1 MAKIIEVKYKSPEW
15 YAMRKTHIGG
25 SDAACILGYDKYRSR
40 LDLWNEMT
48 GKAVKERKVNA
59 LMDYG
64 TKAEEPLAKL
74 FALDFQQYEVSQPK
88 DIVFVNDTT
97 EYQSEYQMA
106 SLDLLLEDKATNEL
120 GFGEIK
126 TVNDIGG
133 KLRKEWTM
141 NKIPQK
147 YYCQILHYFAVNEEF
162 KFAYIMA
169 HIKSNDGAM
178 PYAETIY
185 RTVRREEVL
194 LDIEYLMQKENEFID
209 YVNTRTKPNEIINF

>member
-1 MAKIIEVKYKSPEW
+1 M
-15 YAMRKTHIGG
+15 
-25 SDAACILGYDKYRSR
+25 
-40 LDLWNEMT
+40 
-48 GKAVKERKVNA
+48 
-59 LMDYG
+59 
-64 TKAEEPLAKL
+64 
-74 FALDFQQYEVSQPK
+74 
-88 DIVFVNDTT
+88 
-97 EYQSEYQMA
+97 
-106 SLDLLLEDKATNEL
+106 LLKDKATNEL

-133 KLRKEWTM
+133 KLRKEWAM

-185 RTVRREEVL
+185 RTVRREEVIG
-194 LDIEYLMQKENEFID
+194 DIEYLQQEENKFMTC
-209 YVNTRTKPNEIINF
+209 VNTRTKPNEIINF

>member
-1 MAKIIEVKYKSPEW
+1 MAKILEVKYKSPEW
-15 YAMRKTHIGG
+15 YEMRKTHIGG

-40 LDLWNEMT
+40 LDLWTEMT

-59 LMDYG
+59 LMEYG
-64 TKAEEPLAKL
+64 TKAEEPLAEL
-74 FALDFQQYEVSQPK
+74 FALDFPQLTVLSSK
-88 DIVFVNDTT
+88 DCVFVNDTT

-106 SLDLLLEDKATNEL
+106 SLDLLLKDKSTNEQ
-120 GFGEIK
+120 GFCEIK

-133 KLRKEWTM
+133 KLRKEWAM

-185 RTVRREEVL
+185 RTVRREEVIG
-194 LDIEYLMQKENEFID
+194 DIEYLMQKENEFMNCVI
-209 YVNTRTKPNEIINF
+209 NRTKPSEIINF

>member
-1 MAKIIEVKYKSPEW
+1 MAKILEVKYKSPEW

-59 LMDYG
+59 LMEYG
-64 TKAEEPLAKL
+64 TKAEEPLAEL
-74 FALDFQQYEVSQPK
+74 FALDFPQLTVLSSK
-88 DIVFVNDTT
+88 DVVFVNNTT

-106 SLDLLLEDKATNEL
+106 SLDLLLKDKAINEL
-120 GFGEIK
+120 GFCEIK

-133 KLRKEWTM
+133 KLRKEWAM

-194 LDIEYLMQKENEFID
+194 LDIEYLMQKENEFMNCVI
-209 YVNTRTKPNEIINF
+209 TRTKPSEIINF

>member
-1 MAKIIEVKYKSPEW
+1 MAKILEVKYKSPEW
-15 YAMRKTHIGG
+15 YEMRKTHIGG

-59 LMDYG
+59 LMEYG
-64 TKAEEPLAKL
+64 TKAEEPLAEL
-74 FALDFQQYEVSQPK
+74 FALDFPQFTVLSSK
-88 DIVFVNDTT
+88 DIVFVNDKT
-97 EYQSEYQMA
+97 EYQIEYQMA
-106 SLDLLLEDKATNEL
+106 SLDLLLKDKATNEL
-120 GFGEIK
+120 GFCEIK

-133 KLRKEWTM
+133 KLRKEWAM

-147 YYCQILHYFAVNEEF
+147 YYCQILHYFAVNEMF

-185 RTVRREEVL
+185 RTVRREEVIG
-194 LDIEYLMQKENEFID
+194 DIEYLMQKENEFMNCVI
-209 YVNTRTKPNEIINF
+209 NRTKPSEIINF

>member
-1 MAKIIEVKYKSPEW
+1 
-15 YAMRKTHIGG
+15 MRKSHIGG

-59 LMDYG
+59 LMEYG
-64 TKAEEPLAKL
+64 TKAEEPLAEM
-74 FALDFQQYEVSQPK
+74 FALDFPQLTVLSSK
-88 DIVFVNDTT
+88 DCVFVNDTT

-106 SLDLLLEDKATNEL
+106 SLDLLLKDKSTNEL
-120 GFGEIK
+120 GFCEIK

-133 KLRKEWTM
+133 KLRKEWAM

-185 RTVRREEVL
+185 RTVRREEVIG
-194 LDIEYLMQKENEFID
+194 DIEYLMQKENEFMNCVI
-209 YVNTRTKPNEIINF
+209 NRTKPSEIINF

>member
-1 MAKIIEVKYKSPEW
+1 MAKIVEVKYKSPEW
-15 YAMRKTHIGG
+15 YEMRKTHIGG

-48 GKAVKERKVNA
+48 GKAVKERKPNTF
-59 LMDYG
+59 MDYG
-64 TKAEEPLAKL
+64 TKAEEPLAML
-74 FALDFQQYEVSQPK
+74 FALDFQRYEVSQPK
-88 DIVFVNDTT
+88 DIVFVNNTT

-106 SLDLLLEDKATNEL
+106 SLDLLLKDKVTDEL

-133 KLRKEWTM
+133 KLRKEWAM

-147 YYCQILHYFAVNEEF
+147 YYCQILHYFAVNKEF
-162 KFAYIMA
+162 KFAFIMA
-169 HIKSNDGAM
+169 HIKSNDGGL

-185 RTVRREEVL
+185 RFVRREEVL
-194 LDIEYLMQKENEFID
+194 SDIEYLMQEENKFMTC
-209 YVNTRTKPNEIINF
+209 VNTRTKPSEIINF

>member
-1 MAKIIEVKYKSPEW
+1 MAKILEVKYKSPEW

-59 LMDYG
+59 LMEYG
-64 TKAEEPLAKL
+64 TKAEEPLAEL
-74 FALDFQQYEVSQPK
+74 FALDFPQLTVLSSK
-88 DIVFVNDTT
+88 DCVFVNDTT
-97 EYQSEYQMA
+97 EYQMA
-106 SLDLLLEDKATNEL
+106 SLDLLLEDKATNEQ
-120 GFGEIK
+120 GFCEIK

-133 KLRKEWTM
+133 KLRKEWAM

-185 RTVRREEVL
+185 RTVRREEVIS
-194 LDIEYLMQKENEFID
+194 DIEYLMQKENEFMNCVI
-209 YVNTRTKPNEIINF
+209 NRIKPSEIINF

>member
-1 MAKIIEVKYKSPEW
+1 MAKIIEMKYKSPEW

-48 GKAVKERKVNA
+48 GKTVAKHVPTA
-59 LMDYG
+59 LMEYG
-64 TKAEEPLAKL
+64 TKAEESLAKL
-74 FALDFQQYEVSQPK
+74 FELDFPQYEVNAPK

-97 EYQSEYQMA
+97 EYQDEYQMA
-106 SLDLLLEDKATNEL
+106 SLDLLLTDKATKAL

-126 TVNDIGG
+126 TVNDFGG
-133 KLRKEWTM
+133 KLRKEWAM
-141 NKIPQK
+141 DKIPQK
-147 YYCQILHYFAVNEEF
+147 YYCQILHYFAVNEDF
-162 KFAYIMA
+162 KFAVIMA
-169 HIKSNDGAM
+169 HIKSKDGAM

-194 LDIEYLMQKENEFID
+194 LDIEYLKQKENEFMTCVI
-209 YVNTRTKPNEIINF
+209 NRTKPSEIINF

>member
-1 MAKIIEVKYKSPEW
+1 MAKIVEVKYKSPEW
-15 YAMRKTHIGG
+15 YAMRKTHIG
-25 SDAACILGYDKYRSR
+25 SDAACILGYDKYRSG

-48 GKAVKERKVNA
+48 GKAVKERKPNA

-97 EYQSEYQMA
+97 EYQREYQMA
-106 SLDLLLEDKATNEL
+106 SLDLLLKDKATNEL

-133 KLRKEWTM
+133 KLRKEWAM

-169 HIKSNDGAM
+169 HIKSKDGAM

-185 RTVRREEVL
+185 RTVRREEVIG
-194 LDIEYLMQKENEFID
+194 DIEYLQQEENKFMTCVI
-209 YVNTRTKPNEIINF
+209 TRTKPSEIINF

>member
-1 MAKIIEVKYKSPEW
+1 MAKILEVKYKSPEW

-59 LMDYG
+59 LMEYG
-64 TKAEEPLAKL
+64 TKAEEPLAEL
-74 FALDFQQYEVSQPK
+74 FALDFPQLTVLSSK
-88 DIVFVNDTT
+88 DCVFVNDTT
-97 EYQSEYQMA
+97 EYQMA
-106 SLDLLLEDKATNEL
+106 SLDLLLIDHATNEQ
-120 GFGEIK
+120 GFCEIK

-133 KLRKEWTM
+133 KLRKEWAM

-185 RTVRREEVL
+185 RTVRREEVIG
-194 LDIEYLMQKENEFID
+194 DIEYLMQKENEFMNCVI
-209 YVNTRTKPNEIINF
+209 NRTKPSEIINF

>member
-1 MAKIIEVKYKSPEW
+1 MAKILEVKYKSPEW
-15 YAMRKTHIGG
+15 YEMRKTHIGG
-25 SDAACILGYDKYRSR
+25 SDAACILGYDKYRTR

-59 LMDYG
+59 LMEYG
-64 TKAEEPLAKL
+64 TKAEEPLAEL
-74 FALDFQQYEVSQPK
+74 FALDFPQLTVLSSK
-88 DIVFVNDTT
+88 DCVFVNDTT
-97 EYQSEYQMA
+97 EYQMA
-106 SLDLLLEDKATNEL
+106 SLDLLLIDHATNEQ
-120 GFGEIK
+120 GFCEIK

-133 KLRKEWTM
+133 KLRKEWAM

-147 YYCQILHYFAVNEEF
+147 YYCQILHYFAVNEMF

-185 RTVRREEVL
+185 RTVRREDVID
-194 LDIEYLMQKENEFID
+194 DIEYLMQKENEFMNCVI
-209 YVNTRTKPNEIINF
+209 NRTKPSEIINF

>member
-15 YAMRKTHIGG
+15 YEMRKTHIGG

-48 GKAVKERKVNA
+48 GKAVKERKTNA

-64 TKAEEPLAKL
+64 TKAEEPLATL
-74 FALDFQQYEVSQPK
+74 FALDFPQLRVMQSK
-88 DIVFVNDTT
+88 DCVFVNDTT
-97 EYQSEYQMA
+97 EYQNEYQMA
-106 SLDLLLEDKATNEL
+106 SLDLLLKDKATDEL

-133 KLRKEWTM
+133 KLRKEWAM

-147 YYCQILHYFAVNEEF
+147 YYCQILHYFAVNEDF

-185 RTVRREEVL
+185 RTVRREEVIG
-194 LDIEYLMQKENEFID
+194 DIEYLQQEENKFMNCVI
-209 YVNTRTKPNEIINF
+209 TRTKPNEIINF

>member
-1 MAKIIEVKYKSPEW
+1 MAKILEVKYKSPEW

-59 LMDYG
+59 LMEYG
-64 TKAEEPLAKL
+64 TKAEEPLAEL
-74 FALDFQQYEVSQPK
+74 FALDFPQLTVLSSK
-88 DIVFVNDTT
+88 DCVFVNDTT
-97 EYQSEYQMA
+97 EYQMA
-106 SLDLLLEDKATNEL
+106 SLDLLLKDKSTNEQ
-120 GFGEIK
+120 GFCEIK

-133 KLRKEWTM
+133 KLRKEWAM

-185 RTVRREEVL
+185 RMVRREEVIS
-194 LDIEYLMQKENEFID
+194 DIEYLMQKENEFINC
-209 YVNTRTKPNEIINF
+209 VINRTKPSEIINF

>member
-1 MAKIIEVKYKSPEW
+1 MAKILEVKYKSPEW
-15 YAMRKTHIGG
+15 YEMRKTHIGG
-25 SDAACILGYDKYRSR
+25 SDAACILGYDKYRTR

-48 GKAVKERKVNA
+48 GKAVKERKPNA
-59 LMDYG
+59 LMEYG

-74 FALDFQQYEVSQPK
+74 FALDFPQYTVNAPK

-106 SLDLLLEDKATNEL
+106 SLDLLLKDKATDEL
-120 GFGEIK
+120 GFCEIK

-133 KLRKEWTM
+133 KLRKEWAM

-147 YYCQILHYFAVNEEF
+147 YYCQILHYFAVNEMF

-185 RTVRREEVL
+185 RTVRREEVIG
-194 LDIEYLMQKENEFID
+194 DIEYLMQKENEFMNCVI
-209 YVNTRTKPNEIINF
+209 TRTKPSEIINF

>member
-1 MAKIIEVKYKSPEW
+1 MAKILEVKYKSPEW

-25 SDAACILGYDKYRSR
+25 SDAACILGYDKYRNR

-59 LMDYG
+59 LMEYG
-64 TKAEEPLAKL
+64 TKAEEPLAEL
-74 FALDFQQYEVSQPK
+74 FALDFPQLTVLSSK
-88 DIVFVNDTT
+88 DCVFVNDTT

-106 SLDLLLEDKATNEL
+106 SLDLLLKDKSTNEL
-120 GFGEIK
+120 GFCEIK

-133 KLRKEWTM
+133 KLRKEWAM

-185 RTVRREEVL
+185 RTVRREEVIG
-194 LDIEYLMQKENEFID
+194 DNEYLMQKENEFMNCVI
-209 YVNTRTKPNEIINF
+209 NRTKPSEIINF

>member
-1 MAKIIEVKYKSPEW
+1 MAKILEVKYKSPEW

-59 LMDYG
+59 LMEYG
-64 TKAEEPLAKL
+64 TKAEEPLAEL
-74 FALDFQQYEVSQPK
+74 FALDFPQLTVLSSK
-88 DIVFVNDTT
+88 DCVFVNDTT
-97 EYQSEYQMA
+97 EYQIEYQMA
-106 SLDLLLEDKATNEL
+106 SLDLLLKDKATNEL
-120 GFGEIK
+120 GFCEIK

-133 KLRKEWTM
+133 KLRKEWAM

-185 RTVRREEVL
+185 RTVRREGVIG
-194 LDIEYLMQKENEFID
+194 DIEYLMQKENEFMNCVI
-209 YVNTRTKPNEIINF
+209 NRTKPSEIINF

>member
-1 MAKIIEVKYKSPEW
+1 MAKILEVKYKSPEW

-59 LMDYG
+59 LMEYG
-64 TKAEEPLAKL
+64 TKAEEPLAEL
-74 FALDFQQYEVSQPK
+74 FALDFPQLTVLSSK
-88 DIVFVNDTT
+88 DCVFVNNTT
-97 EYQSEYQMA
+97 EYQNEYQMA
-106 SLDLLLEDKATNEL
+106 SLDLLLEDKATNEQ
-120 GFGEIK
+120 GFCEIK

-133 KLRKEWTM
+133 KLRKEWAM

-185 RTVRREEVL
+185 RTVRREEVIG
-194 LDIEYLMQKENEFID
+194 DIEYLMQKENEFMNCVI
-209 YVNTRTKPNEIINF
+209 NRTKPSEIINF

>member
-1 MAKIIEVKYKSPEW
+1 MAKILEVKYKSPEW
-15 YAMRKTHIGG
+15 YEMRKTHIGG

-48 GKAVKERKVNA
+48 GKAIKERKVNA
-59 LMDYG
+59 LMEYG
-64 TKAEEPLAKL
+64 TKAEEPLATL
-74 FALDFQQYEVSQPK
+74 FALDFPQLRVMQSK
-88 DIVFVNDTT
+88 DCVFVNDTT
-97 EYQSEYQMA
+97 EYQREYQMA
-106 SLDLLLEDKATNEL
+106 SLDLLLKDKATNEL
-120 GFGEIK
+120 GFCEIK

-133 KLRKEWTM
+133 KLRKEWAM

-185 RTVRREEVL
+185 RTVRREEVIG
-194 LDIEYLMQKENEFID
+194 DIEYLMQKENEFMNCVI
-209 YVNTRTKPNEIINF
+209 NRTKPSEIINF

>member
-1 MAKIIEVKYKSPEW
+1 MAKILEVKYKSPEW

-59 LMDYG
+59 LMEYG
-64 TKAEEPLAKL
+64 TKAEEPLAML
-74 FALDFQQYEVSQPK
+74 FALDFPQYTVNAPK
-88 DIVFVNDTT
+88 DIVFVNNTT
-97 EYQSEYQMA
+97 EYQMA
-106 SLDLLLEDKATNEL
+106 SLDLLLKDKSTNEL
-120 GFGEIK
+120 GFCEIK

-133 KLRKEWTM
+133 KLRKEWAM

-185 RTVRREEVL
+185 RTVRREEVIG
-194 LDIEYLMQKENEFID
+194 DIEYLMQKENEFMNCVI
-209 YVNTRTKPNEIINF
+209 NRTKPSEIINF

>member
-15 YAMRKTHIGG
+15 YELRKTHIGG

-40 LDLWNEMT
+40 FDLWNEMT

-59 LMDYG
+59 LMEYG
-64 TKAEEPLAKL
+64 TKAEELLAEL
-74 FALDFQQYEVSQPK
+74 FALDFSQLTVLSSK
-88 DIVFVNDTT
+88 DCVFVNDTT
-97 EYQSEYQMA
+97 EYQMA
-106 SLDLLLEDKATNEL
+106 SLDLLLKDKSTNEL
-120 GFGEIK
+120 GFCEIK

-133 KLRKEWTM
+133 KLRKEWAM

-169 HIKSNDGAM
+169 HIKSKDGAL

-194 LDIEYLMQKENEFID
+194 LDIEYLKQKENEFMTCVI
-209 YVNTRTKPNEIINF
+209 NRTKPSEIINF

>member
-1 MAKIIEVKYKSPEW
+1 MAKILEVKYKSPEW

-59 LMDYG
+59 LMEYG
-64 TKAEEPLAKL
+64 TKAEEPLAEL
-74 FALDFQQYEVSQPK
+74 FALDFPQLTVLSSK
-88 DIVFVNDTT
+88 DCVFVNDTT
-97 EYQSEYQMA
+97 EYQMA
-106 SLDLLLEDKATNEL
+106 SLDLLLIDHATNEQ
-120 GFGEIK
+120 GFCEIK

-133 KLRKEWTM
+133 KLRKEWAM

-185 RTVRREEVL
+185 RTVRREEVIG
-194 LDIEYLMQKENEFID
+194 DIEYLMQKENEFMN
-209 YVNTRTKPNEIINF
+209 YVITRTKPSEIINF

>member
-15 YAMRKTHIGG
+15 YELRKTHIGG
-25 SDAACILGYDKYRSR
+25 SDAACILGYDKYRTR
-40 LDLWNEMT
+40 LALWNEMT
-48 GKAVKERKVNA
+48 GKTVVKHAPTA
-59 LMDYG
+59 LMEYG

-74 FALDFQQYEVSQPK
+74 FALDFPQYEVEAPK

-97 EYQSEYQMA
+97 EYQTEYQMA
-106 SLDLLLEDKATNEL
+106 SLDLLLIDKATREI

-133 KLRKEWTM
+133 KLRKEWAM

-147 YYCQILHYFAVNEEF
+147 YYCQILHYFAVKEEF
-162 KFAYIMA
+162 KFAVIMA
-169 HIKSNDGAM
+169 HIKSKDGVM

-194 LDIEYLMQKENEFID
+194 LDIEYLKQKENEFMTC
-209 YVNTRTKPNEIINF
+209 VNTRTQPSEIINF

>member
-1 MAKIIEVKYKSPEW
+1 MAKILEVKYKSPEW

-59 LMDYG
+59 LMEYG
-64 TKAEEPLAKL
+64 TKAEEPLAAL
-74 FALDFQQYEVSQPK
+74 FALDFPQLTVLSSK
-88 DIVFVNDTT
+88 DIVFVNNTT

-106 SLDLLLEDKATNEL
+106 SLDLLLKDKATDEL
-120 GFGEIK
+120 GFCEIK

-133 KLRKEWTM
+133 KLRKEWAM

-147 YYCQILHYFAVNEEF
+147 YYCQILHYFAGNEEF

-185 RTVRREEVL
+185 RTVRREEVIG
-194 LDIEYLMQKENEFID
+194 DIEYLMQKENEFMNCVI
-209 YVNTRTKPNEIINF
+209 NRTKPSEIINF